1 MFKRQMTSIAHD
13 DEWNDLGTGR
23 ATKMDEFSEKFQT
36 AFDLPPHIGKI
47 MSQIC
52 FEKRS
57 KNAPYKGP
65 KSATFIFIGPESDHW
80 QCLSPYLIFVTSLRA
95 RLVQIF
101 FGRCKFLQI

>member
-57 KNAPYKGP
+57 KTPHIK
-65 KSATFIFIGPESDHW
+65 
-80 QCLSPYLIFVTSLRA
+80 
-95 RLVQIF
+95 VQNLQHF
-101 FGRCKFLQI
+101 FLE